1 LQLSVRQATIYRAL
15 KSERVVG
22 TGSSPAASSPQSC
35 FSMTNQRPTKAI
47 TSRLGRQAAAT
58 IRLVLTAAVLLQL
71 VLRGFALPEPALAGS
86 TDQAAQPH
94 IHLGGHPHHG
104 SPLHQQSAGTAN
116 TCGHQHPHCHEAE
129 DHPSILCTADEDGC
143 PVDHDADV
151 VYLDASLVLTP
162 DTSSGHRAD
171 DAATAVVQL
180 PASER
185 SAQACSAGGPLQ
197 LRGASPPDSR
207 GRFPHRLQV

>member
-1 LQLSVRQATIYRAL
+1 MQLSVRQATIYCAFEE
-15 KSERVVG
+15 ERSLG

-162 DTSSGHRAD
+162 DTSSGHRMD
-171 DAATAVVQL
+171 DTATEIQL
-180 PASER
+180 PLGDLSAPASP
-185 SAQACSAGGPLQ
+185 AGDLLQ
-197 LRGASPPDSR
+197 LRGASPPDFR